1 MKHNIN
7 IVTKIGLI
15 LCLLNANAALASVT
29 GSTAGNPYLP
39 SNTTNNVLTFTSP
52 SSGASGAWFD
62 PPQSNFV
69 NSFIYNLYGGATFTE
84 VAAPP
89 ASFGFAS
96 VNVIVNNVIVD
107 ILAAGN
113 SANTPTNYYTF
124 ASGVTAFTLEGISPL
139 VNANSA
145 NTTAFPTFLKFSG
158 TATSLTMTPA
168 NITIAVP
175 EPAAIWLFSLA
186 ITGFLGFNR
195 RKLIK
200 TE

>member
-29 GSTAGNPYLP
+29 GATAGNPYLP

-62 PPQSNFV
+62 PPPSNFV

-89 ASFGFAS
+89 ASFGFAP
-96 VNVIVNNVIVD
+96 VNVIVNGVIVD
-107 ILAAGN
+107 TLAAGN

-139 VNANSA
+139 VNAA
-145 NTTAFPTFLKFSG
+145 NTNAYPTFLKFTG

-175 EPAAIWLFSLA
+175 EPAAIWLFGLA
-186 ITGFLGFNR
+186 FAGFLGFNR
-195 RKLIK
+195 SKLIK
-200 TE
+200 AK